1 MPPTPVSCM
10 RYTTCPAVGMGK
22 GHEHDAN
29 AVATA
34 DRRYLAIAL
43 GLICCL
49 MVGEVVAAALS
60 GSLALFADAGHLLTD
75 VGALAAS
82 LWAARLAARPAKGI
96 WTFGLKRA
104 EILSAAVNGLSL
116 AAIAV
121 VIAVEAIMRLL
132 HPTPVDGLV
141 VLVVAL
147 TGVVVDLAATLVL
160 ARASRTSLNVRGA
173 FVHMVTDLY
182 AFAGTAVAGL
192 VIMLTGF
199 RRADALASLVVVAL
213 MAKAAWC
220 LLRDSGRDP
229 SPRCS
234 GPRRPQCREEPPDGS
249 GARGG
254 RPRPARLD
262 CHLGPPQPFRPRRGG
277 RQLLRNR
284 ARPPNPRP
292 APGLCGCPFRS
303 GARHL
308 PARAGGAL
316 RSRTR
321 HPRLNR

>member
-1 MPPTPVSCM
+1 
-10 RYTTCPAVGMGK
+10 MGK
-22 GHEHDAN
+22 GHEHDAK
-29 AVATA
+29 ALGAA

-49 MVGEVVAAALS
+49 MVGEAVAAAFS
-60 GSLALFADAGHLLTD
+60 GSLVLFADAGHLLTD

-104 EILSAAVNGLSL
+104 EILSAGINGLSL

-121 VIAVEAIMRLL
+121 VIAVEAIVRLL
-132 HPTPVDGLV
+132 HPTAVDGLV

-160 ARASRTSLNVRGA
+160 ARASRASLNVRGA

-182 AFAGTAVAGL
+182 AFAGTAAAGL
-192 VIMLTGF
+192 VILLTGF

-220 LLRDSGRDP
+220 LLRDSGRILLQGAPDRVDLGAVRNHLMEVDHVVGVHDLHAWTVTSGLP
-229 SPRCS
+229 SLSAHVVVDDSCFATGHAPQILDQLQACLGAHFEVEHATFQLEPAGHS
-234 GPRRPQCREEPPDGS
+234 GHEPGTH
-249 GARGG
+249 G
-254 RPRPARLD
+254 
-262 CHLGPPQPFRPRRGG
+262 
-277 RQLLRNR
+277 
-284 ARPPNPRP
+284 
-292 APGLCGCPFRS
+292 
-303 GARHL
+303 
-308 PARAGGAL
+308 
-316 RSRTR
+316 
-321 HPRLNR
+321 

>member
-1 MPPTPVSCM
+1 M

-29 AVATA
+29 AVAAA

-49 MVGEVVAAALS
+49 MVGEAVAAALS
-60 GSLALFADAGHLLTD
+60 GSLVLFADAGHLLTD

-82 LWAARLAARPAKGI
+82 LWAAGLAARPAKGI

-132 HPTPVDGLV
+132 HPTAVDGLV

-160 ARASRTSLNVRGA
+160 ARASRASLNVRGA

-182 AFAGTAVAGL
+182 AFAGTAAAGL
-192 VIMLTGF
+192 VMVLTGF

-220 LLRDSGRDP
+220 LLRDSGRILLQGAPDRVDLSAVRNHLMEVEHVVGVHDLHAWTVTSGLP
-229 SPRCS
+229 SLSAHVVVDDSCFATGHAPQILDQLQACLGAHFEVEHATFQLEPAGHS
-234 GPRRPQCREEPPDGS
+234 GHEPDTH
-249 GARGG
+249 
-254 RPRPARLD
+254 D
-262 CHLGPPQPFRPRRGG
+262 
-277 RQLLRNR
+277 
-284 ARPPNPRP
+284 
-292 APGLCGCPFRS
+292 
-303 GARHL
+303 
-308 PARAGGAL
+308 
-316 RSRTR
+316 
-321 HPRLNR
+321 

>member
-1 MPPTPVSCM
+1 MTN
-10 RYTTCPAVGMGK
+10 
-22 GHEHDAN
+22 GHEHEHAK
-29 AVATA
+29 VATP
-34 DRRYLAIAL
+34 DGRYLAIAL

-49 MVGEVVAAALS
+49 MVGEVIAAALS

-75 VGALAAS
+75 VGGLAAS

-121 VIAVEAIMRLL
+121 VIGVEAIMRLF
-132 HPTPVDGLV
+132 HPTAVDGLV

-147 TGVVVDLAATLVL
+147 SGVVVDLAATLVL
-160 ARASRTSLNVRGA
+160 ARASHASLNVRGA

-192 VIMLTGF
+192 VIIVTGF

-220 LLRDSGRDP
+220 LLRDSGRILLQ
-229 SPRCS
+229 
-234 GPRRPQCREEPPDGS
+234 GAPD
-249 GARGG
+249 
-254 RPRPARLD
+254 RLD
-262 CHLGPPQPFRPRRGG
+262 LGAVRSHLLEVEHVVGVHDLHAWTVTSGLPSLSAHVVVDDSCFATGHAPQILD
-277 RQLLRNR
+277 QLQSCVGAHFEVEHATFQLE
-284 ARPPNPRP
+284 P
-292 APGLCGCPFRS
+292 AAHYGHEPGTHG
-303 GARHL
+303 
-308 PARAGGAL
+308 
-316 RSRTR
+316 
-321 HPRLNR
+321 

>member
-1 MPPTPVSCM
+1 
-10 RYTTCPAVGMGK
+10 MGK
-22 GHEHDAN
+22 GHAHGAN
-29 AVATA
+29 AAAAA

-49 MVGEVVAAALS
+49 MVGEVVAAAFS
-60 GSLALFADAGHLLTD
+60 GSLVLFADAGHLLTD

-121 VIAVEAIMRLL
+121 VIAVEAVMRLL
-132 HPTPVDGLV
+132 HPTAVDGLV

-160 ARASRTSLNVRGA
+160 ARASRASLNVRGA

-182 AFAGTAVAGL
+182 AFAGTAAAGL
-192 VIMLTGF
+192 VIVLTGF

-220 LLRDSGRDP
+220 LLRDSGRILLQGAPDRVDLSAVRSHLMEVEHVVGVHDLHAWTVTSGLP
-229 SPRCS
+229 SLSAHVVVDDSCFATGHAPQILDQLQACLGAHFEVEHATFQLEPAGHS
-234 GPRRPQCREEPPDGS
+234 GHEPGTH
-249 GARGG
+249 G
-254 RPRPARLD
+254 
-262 CHLGPPQPFRPRRGG
+262 
-277 RQLLRNR
+277 
-284 ARPPNPRP
+284 
-292 APGLCGCPFRS
+292 
-303 GARHL
+303 
-308 PARAGGAL
+308 
-316 RSRTR
+316 
-321 HPRLNR
+321 

>member
-1 MPPTPVSCM
+1 M
-10 RYTTCPAVGMGK
+10 AK
-22 GHEHDAN
+22 GHEHPSDA
-29 AVATA
+29 AATQ
-34 DRRYLAIAL
+34 DRRYMATAL

-49 MVGEVVAAALS
+49 MVGEVLAAALS

-121 VIAVEAIMRLL
+121 VIAVEATMRLL
-132 HPTPVDGLV
+132 HPTRVDGLV

-147 TGVVVDLAATLVL
+147 TGAMVDLAATLEL

-182 AFAGTAVAGL
+182 AFAGTAIAGL

-220 LLRDSGRDP
+220 LLRDSGRVLLQGAPDRVDLGVVRSHLMEVEHVVGVHDLHAWTVTSGLP
-229 SPRCS
+229 SLSAHVVVDDSCFAT
-234 GPRRPQCREEPPDGS
+234 GHAPQILDQLQACVGSHFEVEHATFQLEP
-249 GARGG
+249 AT
-254 RPRPARLD
+254 
-262 CHLGPPQPFRPRRGG
+262 H
-277 RQLLRNR
+277 
-284 ARPPNPRP
+284 
-292 APGLCGCPFRS
+292 
-303 GARHL
+303 
-308 PARAGGAL
+308 AGHETG
-316 RSRTR
+316 T
-321 HPRLNR
+321 HG

>member
-1 MPPTPVSCM
+1 MT
-10 RYTTCPAVGMGK
+10 K
-22 GHEHDAN
+22 GHVHSSD
-29 AVATA
+29 ATA
-34 DRRYLAIAL
+34 TQDRRYLATAL

-49 MVGEVVAAALS
+49 MAGEVVAAALS

-82 LWAARLAARPAKGI
+82 LWAARLAARPAEGI

-121 VIAVEAIMRLL
+121 VIAVEATMRLL
-132 HPTPVDGLV
+132 HPTSVDGLV

-147 TGVVVDLAATLVL
+147 TGAVVDLAATLEL

-182 AFAGTAVAGL
+182 TFAGTAVAGL

-220 LLRDSGRDP
+220 LLRDSGRVLLQGAPDRVDLGVVRSHLMEVEHVVGVHDLHAWTVTSGLP
-229 SPRCS
+229 SLSAHVVVDDSCFAT
-234 GPRRPQCREEPPDGS
+234 GHAPQILDQLQACVGSHFEVEHATFQLEP
-249 GARGG
+249 AT
-254 RPRPARLD
+254 
-262 CHLGPPQPFRPRRGG
+262 H
-277 RQLLRNR
+277 
-284 ARPPNPRP
+284 
-292 APGLCGCPFRS
+292 
-303 GARHL
+303 
-308 PARAGGAL
+308 AGHETG
-316 RSRTR
+316 T
-321 HPRLNR
+321 HG

>member
-1 MPPTPVSCM
+1 M
-10 RYTTCPAVGMGK
+10 AK
-22 GHEHDAN
+22 GHEHPSDA
-29 AVATA
+29 AATQ
-34 DRRYLAIAL
+34 DRRYMATAL

-49 MVGEVVAAALS
+49 MVGEVLAAALS

-121 VIAVEAIMRLL
+121 VIAVEATMRLL
-132 HPTPVDGLV
+132 HPTRVDGLV

-147 TGVVVDLAATLVL
+147 SGAMVDLAATLEL

-182 AFAGTAVAGL
+182 AFAGTAIAGL

-220 LLRDSGRDP
+220 LLRDSGRVLLQGAPDRVDLGVVRSHLMEVEHVVGVHDLHAWTVTSGLP
-229 SPRCS
+229 SLSAHVVVDDSCFAT
-234 GPRRPQCREEPPDGS
+234 GHAPQILDQLQACVGSHFEVEHATFQLEP
-249 GARGG
+249 AT
-254 RPRPARLD
+254 
-262 CHLGPPQPFRPRRGG
+262 H
-277 RQLLRNR
+277 
-284 ARPPNPRP
+284 
-292 APGLCGCPFRS
+292 
-303 GARHL
+303 
-308 PARAGGAL
+308 AGHETG
-316 RSRTR
+316 T
-321 HPRLNR
+321 HG